1 MPTSILRVI
10 PQFCHIFHQ
19 MALMALHQR
28 VQRLL
33 QLAQRAPLLLK
44 FVAAA
49 VRSHFDDCPD
59 SHRHFCFHGTCQFLI
74 MEETPACVC
83 HQGFVGIRC
92 EHADLLAVVATNH
105 SQNTFATVLV
115 FCVIS
120 CILLAV
126 LYHRHLYIEYCS
138 VKLFLRSTSCVHSDL
153 ERCHS
158 LDICLSKFC
167 MSDEKQS

>member
-1 MPTSILRVI
+1 MCISVEPFSRGKLAWYHLHSSSISFEVLRKCI
-10 PQFCHIFHQ
+10 KQ
-19 MALMALHQR
+19 
-28 VQRLL
+28 
-33 QLAQRAPLLLK
+33 